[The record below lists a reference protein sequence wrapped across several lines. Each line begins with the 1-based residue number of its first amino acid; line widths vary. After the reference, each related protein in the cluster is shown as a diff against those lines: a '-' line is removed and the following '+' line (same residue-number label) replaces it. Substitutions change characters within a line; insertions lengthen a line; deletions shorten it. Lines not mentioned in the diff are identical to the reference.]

1 MGQKKERV
9 ILLGN
14 LENAVRKVGT
24 RLADMRPIRNIRNWG
39 ITFSL
44 WPVPLTTACCGA
56 EFAAT
61 MSPRFDMERLGVLP
75 MASSRQTNVLI
86 IEGTLTRKMAKAVKI
101 IYRQM
106 PEPKFVIA
114 MGSCAADGGIFWN
127 SYNIVRPKD
136 VLPVDVF
143 IPGCPPRPEAVIRAI
158 MQLQDKIKRKLKYR
172 MDAKE
177 RPRKR
182 ARRQRVPRRV

>member
-1 MGQKKERV
+1 MGD
-9 ILLGN
+9 
-14 LENAVRKVGT
+14 LEETVRKIGT
-24 RLADMRPIRNIRNWG
+24 QLADVKPIRKIRNWG

-44 WPVPLTTACCGA
+44 WPVHLTTACCGA
-56 EFAAT
+56 EFAAAA
-61 MSPRFDMERLGVLP
+61 SPRFDMERLGVLP
-75 MASSRQTNVLI
+75 WVSSRQCNVLV
-86 IEGTLTRKMAKAVKI
+86 IEGTLTKKMAKAVKI
-101 IYRQM
+101 VYRQM

-114 MGSCAADGGIFWN
+114 MGTCALDGGIFWN

-158 MQLQDKIKRKLKYR
+158 MQLRDKINRKLKYR
-172 MDAKE
+172 MEAKG

-182 ARRQRVPRRV
+182 AKRQIVSRRV

>member
-1 MGQKKERV
+1 
-9 ILLGN
+9 
-14 LENAVRKVGT
+14 
-24 RLADMRPIRNIRNWG
+24 
-39 ITFSL
+39 
-44 WPVPLTTACCGA
+44 
-56 EFAAT
+56 
-61 MSPRFDMERLGVLP
+61 
-75 MASSRQTNVLI
+75 
-86 IEGTLTRKMAKAVKI
+86 MAKAVKI

-182 ARRQRVPRRV
+182 TRRQRVSRVV